1 MKVILASVLALLA
14 TCVAASAA
22 EKGAPRQFSA
32 RLSGYNE
39 VHFNAGPPA
48 TLRGAISTKA
58 TGSFTATLNNAE
70 DIIDYELSYSG
81 LEGNVTQA
89 HIHFG
94 QPSTVGGIVVWLCQ
108 TTGTPAPTAVASI
121 TPFCP
126 TEGTV
131 NGTITADQV
140 LDQALQGIT
149 AREFD
154 KLVRALRAETAYANV
169 HSSLHTPG
177 EIRGPI
183 RIGGKGK

>member
-1 MKVILASVLALLA
+1 MKVILQSVLALLA

-89 HIHFG
+89 HPLWPAQHG
-94 QPSTVGGIVVWLCQ
+94 WRHRGLALPSC
-108 TTGTPAPTAVASI
+108 
-121 TPFCP
+121 
-126 TEGTV
+126 
-131 NGTITADQV
+131 
-140 LDQALQGIT
+140 
-149 AREFD
+149 
-154 KLVRALRAETAYANV
+154 
-169 HSSLHTPG
+169 
-177 EIRGPI
+177 
-183 RIGGKGK
+183 